1 MKIISL
7 LEQALSDSCS
17 LWHGYAINAA
27 APNPVLTR
35 NAFLTVRLAISPASL
50 IPENFHRPAE
60 IHLPSGKSIGQIF
73 FRHHRH
79 QKTRSMFHKRQ
90 FRVQH
95 AIGSFYPIPFR
106 KMSLL
111 NGAHQHQIIMQSC
124 RGIINPIP
132 EIFICL
138 MKAKRQIANKI
149 SGALP
154 LSKQEQ
160 NQTKP
165 ARPAPGFFMAAQ
177 TAAFHLLHETF

>member
-1 MKIISL
+1 
-7 LEQALSDSCS
+7 
-17 LWHGYAINAA
+17 
-27 APNPVLTR
+27 
-35 NAFLTVRLAISPASL
+35 
-50 IPENFHRPAE
+50 
-60 IHLPSGKSIGQIF
+60 
-73 FRHHRH
+73 
-79 QKTRSMFHKRQ
+79 MFHKRQ
-90 FRVQH
+90 FCVQH
-95 AIGSFYPIPFR
+95 DIESFYIIPFR
-106 KMSLL
+106 WMFLL
-111 NGAHQHQIIMQSC
+111 HDAHQHQIIVQSC
-124 RGIINPIP
+124 RGIINPVP